1 MLSIEEIRSNYPAP
15 LKGSLFAQNMIKEYL
30 QTLVLARISN
40 DIPAGNRTFIG
51 GTSLRFCHGLDRFS
65 EDLDF
70 DYTGRDKEILREPF
84 SDIVKKIALEG
95 ITCIIEH
102 NFKDTDNYCKIVF
115 PDIAKRYNFTDQ
127 RKKLWIKIDIQQNRT
142 DYTRETFF
150 INRFGYYYPVKL
162 PEKNILFSMKAVAL
176 VSRMKARDMYDFSF
190 ISNKAK
196 LDFRYIQ
203 NELMLRGYKINTP
216 GDLKELIVNK
226 EKETNIKEKEHE
238 ISLFLTQ
245 KENKSRV
252 TTFFEY
258 LRKLDFRVI
267 TGQSS

>member
-15 LKGSLFAQNMIKEYL
+15 LKGSLFTQNMIKEYL
-30 QTLVLARISN
+30 QVLVLARISN
-40 DIPAGNRTFIG
+40 EILPGNLTFIG

-65 EDLDF
+65 EDLVFDF
-70 DYTGRDKEILREPF
+70 SGRDRETLRDSF
-84 SDIVKKIALEG
+84 GNIIKKITKEG
-95 ITCIIEH
+95 IDCVIEH
-102 NFKDTDNYCKIVF
+102 NYKDTDNYCKIVF
-115 PDIAKRYNFTDQ
+115 PDIAKKINLPDH

-190 ISNKAK
+190 LSNNAK

-203 NELMLRGYKINTP
+203 SELKLRGTKVITP
-216 GDLKELIVNK
+216 EMLKELILK
-226 EKETNIKEKEHE
+226 KETETDIKEKENE
-238 ISLFLTQ
+238 ISLFLLK
-245 KENKSRV
+245 KENKNRV

-258 LRKLDFRVI
+258 LRKLDFREI
-267 TGQSS
+267 TIY